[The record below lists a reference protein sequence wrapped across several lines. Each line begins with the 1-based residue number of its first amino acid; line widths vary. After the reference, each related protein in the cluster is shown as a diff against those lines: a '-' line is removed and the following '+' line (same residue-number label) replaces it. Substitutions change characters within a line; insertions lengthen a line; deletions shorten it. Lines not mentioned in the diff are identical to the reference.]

1 MGFFF
6 SVGDL
11 CMNYELFL
19 KTMTW
24 GRGEGHG
31 KDTVSDNARFPNL
44 IKSYQSILNI
54 LLISHHQ
61 KKKKNHRF
69 SPSLE
74 KKSSQTCEL
83 LFQSDNR
90 EHF

>member
-1 MGFFF
+1 MCTKQKVYKWVFF

-74 KKSSQTCEL
+74 KKIITNL
-83 LFQSDNR
+83 
-90 EHF
+90 

>member
-1 MGFFF
+1 MCTKQKVYKWVFF

-44 IKSYQSILNI
+44 IKSFQSILNI

-74 KKSSQTCEL
+74 KKSSQT
-83 LFQSDNR
+83 
-90 EHF
+90 